1 LKYNKYVKANQGF
14 SLPLG
19 RHSIMNGVSIPM
31 ALQGSA
37 LEEAIDTM
45 WRALDIAGTLEDWGL
60 LQARELFESVPVWK
74 RESYIALNTWEAKFK
89 LTGSRATSR
98 SASAFKGYLG
108 G

>member
-1 LKYNKYVKANQGF
+1 
-14 SLPLG
+14 
-19 RHSIMNGVSIPM
+19 MNGVSIPM

-89 LTGSRATSR
+89 LTGSPATSR
-98 SASAFKGYLG
+98 SAAAFKGYLG